1 MMKTIQGFY
10 NLYLQHITLATGRQV
25 GLNGKNEK
33 HKGFYQVLAEDE
45 GQCWSQEKEN
55 RQDLGN
61 GFR

>member
-1 MMKTIQGFY
+1 
-10 NLYLQHITLATGRQV
+10 
-25 GLNGKNEK
+25 
-33 HKGFYQVLAEDE
+33 VLAEDE